1 MLMIMSMIII
11 LLCSQVKLR
20 AEQVTQQVHSGAR
33 KQVTEVALF
42 LTLGGNHGLNPCVLS
57 GNKGTNFF

>member
-11 LLCSQVKLR
+11 LLCSQVKLT

-42 LTLGGNHGLNPCVLS
+42 LTLGGNH
-57 GNKGTNFF
+57 